1 MLPLSLPRKKQHI
14 LLSQTFKHYL
24 KKKTKKITNLLFCFQ
39 NFCFQISWYYFA
51 SVIIVKTKTKKI
63 EDCI

>member
-24 KKKTKKITNLLFCFQ
+24 KKKDKKNYKPFVLLPKFLLPNQLVLFCLCNYCKNKDQ
-39 NFCFQISWYYFA
+39 EN
-51 SVIIVKTKTKKI
+51 
-63 EDCI
+63 